1 MFFMS
6 TLCYLKQVRVFLNN
20 TFENKLRLGNTEK
33 QSIRYMK
40 EHAPEFSSYEEFIRN
55 CFDEKEK

>member
-1 MFFMS
+1 MLFETS
-6 TLCYLKQVRVFLNN
+6 ESVFLNN

-40 EHAPEFSSYEEFIRN
+40 EHAPEFSSYEEFMRY